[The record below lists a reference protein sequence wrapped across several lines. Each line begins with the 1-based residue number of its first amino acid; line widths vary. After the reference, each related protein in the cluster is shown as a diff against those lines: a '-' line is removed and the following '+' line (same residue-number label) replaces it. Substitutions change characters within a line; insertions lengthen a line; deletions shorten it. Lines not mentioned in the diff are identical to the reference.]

1 MNDKQF
7 QHLLTLAK
15 NRIDSHKECDDETSM
30 RLAAFACG
38 RVVGYY
44 MANNSPPE
52 WSAEIDLLQM
62 LSGDIVGTM

>member
-15 NRIDSHKECDDETSM
+15 NRLDSHKECQDETSM

-52 WSAEIDLLQM
+52 WSAEIDLLQIT
-62 LSGDIVGTM
+62 SGDIVGTM